1 MIQQEADPVQKLSII
16 PRGRV
21 LGVARSTP
29 EQDLY
34 GYDADYLPGR
44 IIGDRGGSAAEAL
57 IFGVTSSGAE
67 NDLENASGTAR
78 QMVGRCWMSDH
89 LGPVSLLPPEG
100 DPRTAGVSD
109 NLLDAIDQEVRRIID
124 ECARRADGLLEEN
137 RVVSTTSASSSSP
150 TRPSPGRR
158 PMQRPASREYSPS

>member
-57 IFGVTSSGAE
+57 IFGVTSWE
-67 NDLENASGTAR
+67 
-78 QMVGRCWMSDH
+78 
-89 LGPVSLLPPEG
+89 
-100 DPRTAGVSD
+100 PRTTWRTPAGPPGRWSA
-109 NLLDAIDQEVRRIID
+109 DAG
-124 ECARRADGLLEEN
+124 CPTTSGLCPCCPRRATHAPQ
-137 RVVSTTSASSSSP
+137 VSRTICST
-150 TRPSPGRR
+150 
-158 PMQRPASREYSPS
+158 Q